1 MTRRHRLMASTIV
14 ALAAICV
21 ALGWNAF
28 RSGALPV
35 DAGDRSRFE
44 SASLDLTTTGA
55 LDAVISADDMVPGD
69 TVTAAV
75 TITNSGPT
83 PMTYGMR
90 RVGVTADGAMLAA
103 ELVFTVRTVGSSCAD
118 FDGTSLF
125 DGPLDAAAFGI
136 DGDGRLLP
144 AATAEILCFR
154 AALPLDA
161 ANSLQGAATTV
172 TLSFAADSPA
182 ATR

>member
-28 RSGALPV
+28 RSGALQA
-35 DAGDRSRFE
+35 DAGDRSRLE
-44 SASLDLTTTGA
+44 SASLDLTTTGE
-55 LDAVISADDMVPGD
+55 LDAVISAHDMVPGD

-75 TITNSGPT
+75 TITNSGPR

-90 RVGVTADGAMLAA
+90 RGDVTAGGWTLAA
-103 ELVFTVRTVGSSCAD
+103 ELVFTVKTVGSSCAD

-125 DGPLDAAAFGI
+125 DGPLSEAAFGI
-136 DGDGRLLP
+136 DGGGRLLP

-154 AALPLDA
+154 AVLPLHAADA
-161 ANSLQGAATTV
+161 LQGATTTV

-182 ATR
+182 ETR

>member
-1 MTRRHRLMASTIV
+1 MTRRHGISASAIV

-21 ALGWNAF
+21 ALGWYAF
-28 RSGALPV
+28 RSGALPA
-35 DAGDRSRFE
+35 DADERGRFE
-44 SASLDLTTTGA
+44 TASLDLTTGP
-55 LDAVISADDMVPGD
+55 LDAVVSAHNMIPGD
-69 TVTAAV
+69 TVTAAL

-90 RVGVTADGAMLAA
+90 RGGVTAGGATLAA
-103 ELVFTVRTVGSSCAD
+103 ELVFTVKTVGSSCAD

-125 DGPLDAAAFGI
+125 EGPLDEAAFGI
-136 DGDGRLLP
+136 DGDGRPLP

-161 ANSLQGAATTV
+161 ANAIQGTATAV
-172 TLSFAADSPA
+172 TLSFTADSQA
-182 ATR
+182 AAR

>member
-1 MTRRHRLMASTIV
+1 MTRRQRLIASTIV
-14 ALAAICV
+14 GLAGLSV

-28 RSGALPV
+28 RSGALPA
-35 DAGDRSRFE
+35 DADDRSRLE
-44 SASLDLTTTGA
+44 SASLDLTTGA
-55 LDAVISADDMVPGD
+55 LDAVISAHDMVPGD
-69 TVTAAV
+69 TVTAAI
-75 TITNSGPT
+75 TISNSGPT

-90 RVGVTADGAMLAA
+90 RVGMTAGGAMLAA
-103 ELVFTVRTVGSSCAD
+103 DLLFTVRTVGSSCAD

-125 DGPLDAAAFGI
+125 EGPLDAAAFGI
-136 DGDGRLLP
+136 DGGGRLLP

-161 ANSLQGAATTV
+161 DNSLQGAATTV